1 MIFLLGLLLLLFAPQ
16 SSAAPVTDLA
26 LVLAIDG
33 SYSVDDFEHSQQL
46 QGTAEAFRSEA
57 VRDAIEALPN
67 GQIAV
72 MLMQWSSEGSQV
84 ASLPWQIVQG
94 GEGALAL
101 ADQIESLGRHTR
113 DGGTSISAALSYA
126 LLQLKRC
133 PCLPVRR
140 IIDLSGDGRQNNG
153 PSLALVRAKAAA
165 EGVTVNGLAILNEVR
180 TLHYYFERQLI
191 AGPSAFVEPATDYAD
206 YARAIRRKLLRE
218 LSAGIA
224 NAPLPFERKQ
234 STVWASLQGRHSYAE
249 TSSTRE

>member
-1 MIFLLGLLLLLFAPQ
+1 MIFIVAFLFVWFASL

-57 VRDAIEALPN
+57 VREAIDALPN
-67 GQIAV
+67 GRIAV
-72 MLMQWSSEGSQV
+72 MVMQWSSETSQV

-94 GEGALAL
+94 GAGALIL
-101 ADQIESLGRHTR
+101 AEQIENLGRHTR

-140 IIDLSGDGRQNNG
+140 IVDLSGDGRQNNG
-153 PSLALVRAKAAA
+153 PPLDLVRAKAAA

-191 AGPSAFVEPATDYAD
+191 AGPSAFVEPA
-206 YARAIRRKLLRE
+206 IRLCRLCQSHPPK
-218 LSAGIA
+218 IA
-224 NAPLPFERKQ
+224 A
-234 STVWASLQGRHSYAE
+234 
-249 TSSTRE
+249 